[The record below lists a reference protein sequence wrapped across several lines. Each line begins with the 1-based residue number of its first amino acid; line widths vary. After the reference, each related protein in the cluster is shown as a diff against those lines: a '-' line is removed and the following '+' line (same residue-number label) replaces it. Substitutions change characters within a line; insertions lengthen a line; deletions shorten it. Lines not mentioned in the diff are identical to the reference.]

1 MPFLRLLFL
10 FGLGLLL
17 APPARALDLIE
28 IHLSLLET
36 DLSVRVSELRSP
48 QSLLQGNSDLA
59 QLN

>member
-1 MPFLRLLFL
+1 VPFLRLLFL

-17 APPARALDLIE
+17 APPARDLDLIE
-28 IHLSLLET
+28 IHLSILET

-59 QLN
+59 QLD